1 MASICLHL
9 THKKNRNELLTY
21 TQETNTTEK
30 IDDKTKSSVIQQQQN
45 ANNKKYRNNY
55 YLKRYENYFN
65 KKLVIKYNVLPQEYN
80 FIQLDNFITAKYCHH
95 LASFKENL
103 IYNDTEEF
111 LRRYYVINESTKK
124 IPLFSE
130 FYKSYLN
137 FFCFPTFAE
146 LKLNDLIEDMVEDK
160 AKAFYNENYKEE
172 EEKDSKKSKNNINS
186 IIFTQ
191 KIRQDLCRKNTLI
204 DLSKTTIKNT
214 SSNKGSFYSIKTI
227 NKILDILDDKSNK
240 ANLTLKKENK
250 KLDLFKKE
258 EHIKSVKDGF
268 ITEKIKKLDISNKNR
283 LIINNNNCI
292 SDRNN
297 NKKRINI
304 KKSLITKNSTEKG
317 KKTEKNSKNNLIEIM
332 KNQYIINQ
340 LNIKK
345 QFNKLKLHKMKKNI
359 ISKNNKNIRK
369 LSITNNI
376 ANNNTNNN
384 DEIKSLIRNKKNG
397 SKKIIQMSNAITLKA
412 NKVEEET
419 GNFTDR
425 ERRNHIPNMNKIHN
439 SKALPDNKLQTFLKI
454 ALNFN
459 KSPLKKRTTLF
470 YKKKRNKDSKIS
482 FTDRYKNRSNKLK
495 TKINLNADINS
506 NLTEYIKCNKKKS
519 LNTLGN
525 KSKKMAHLSRNYKI
539 GFEDIKTK
547 IVKTTLQNT
556 KFRETL
562 NANGY
567 NSSKKKLAPFY
578 RFKINNKNSYSKNKT
593 RKIIKSKENTN
604 SYVKKEK
611 GNLTSFNS
619 NHLYSRT
626 NNCIIS
632 NYKTINVKKSLL
644 PLNRIILMGLG
655 LSNNHTIRKQTTL
668 SKINIP
674 FI

>member
-9 THKKNRNELLTY
+9 THRKNRNELLTY

-30 IDDKTKSSVIQQQQN
+30 IDDKTKSSLIQQQQN
-45 ANNKKYRNNY
+45 INNKKYRNNY

-80 FIQLDNFITAKYCHH
+80 LIQLDNFITAKYCHH

-103 IYNDTEEF
+103 IYNDHEEF
-111 LRRYYVINESTKK
+111 LKRYYGIKESTKK

-146 LKLNDLIEDMVEDK
+146 LRLNDLIEDMVEDK

-172 EEKDSKKSKNNINS
+172 DEKDSKKSKNSINS
-186 IIFTQ
+186 IIFTK
-191 KIRQDLCRKNTLI
+191 KIRQDICRKNTLI
-204 DLSKTTIKNT
+204 DLSKTTIKNV
-214 SSNKGSFYSIKTI
+214 SSNKSSFNSLKTI
-227 NKILDILDDKSNK
+227 NKIIDILDDKSNK
-240 ANLTLKKENK
+240 ANLTIKKENK

-268 ITEKIKKLDISNKNR
+268 ITEKIKKLDISSKNK

-297 NKKRINI
+297 IKKQINI
-304 KKSLITKNSTEKG
+304 KKSFIIKNSNEK
-317 KKTEKNSKNNLIEIM
+317 KIKTEKNSKNNLMEIM

-345 QFNKLKLHKMKKNI
+345 QFNKLKLHKMKKNNI
-359 ISKNNKNIRK
+359 NKNNKNIRK

-376 ANNNTNNN
+376 VNNTNNN
-384 DEIKSLIRNKKNG
+384 DEIKSLMRNKKSG
-397 SKKIIQMSNAITLKA
+397 SKKIIQISNTITQKT
-412 NKVEEET
+412 NKLEEGT

-439 SKALPDNKLQTFLKI
+439 NKTLIDNKLQTFLKI

-470 YKKKRNKDSKIS
+470 YKKKKNKDSKIS

-495 TKINLNADINS
+495 TKINLNSDINS

-525 KSKKMAHLSRNYKI
+525 KSKKIHRLSRNYKI
-539 GFEDIKTK
+539 GFEDIKTT
-547 IVKTTLQNT
+547 IVRSTLQNT
-556 KFRETL
+556 KFKETL

-567 NSSKKKLAPFY
+567 NSSRKKLAPFY
-578 RFKINNKNSYSKNKT
+578 RFKINSKNSFSKNKT
-593 RKIIKSKENTN
+593 RKIIKSRESTN
-604 SYVKKEK
+604 SYAKKEK

-619 NHLYSRT
+619 NHLYSKT

-644 PLNRIILMGLG
+644 PLNRVILMSLG

>member
-1 MASICLHL
+1 MTSICLHL

-45 ANNKKYRNNY
+45 VNNKKYRNNY

-80 FIQLDNFITAKYCHH
+80 LIQLDNFVTAKYCHN

-103 IYNDTEEF
+103 IYNDPEEF
-111 LRRYYVINESTKK
+111 LRRYYEINESTRK

-172 EEKDSKKSKNNINS
+172 EEKNSKKSKNSINS

-191 KIRQDLCRKNTLI
+191 KIRQDICRKNTLI

-214 SSNKGSFYSIKTI
+214 SSNKGSLNSIKTI
-227 NKILDILDDKSNK
+227 NKILDILGDKSNK
-240 ANLTLKKENK
+240 TNLTLKKENK

-258 EHIKSVKDGF
+258 ENIKSLKEGF
-268 ITEKIKKLDISNKNR
+268 ITEKIKKLDISSKNK
-283 LIINNNNCI
+283 LIINNNSI

-297 NKKRINI
+297 NKKKINI
-304 KKSLITKNSTEKG
+304 KKSLIIKNSNEKG
-317 KKTEKNSKNNLIEIM
+317 IKTEKNSKNNIIEIM
-332 KNQYIINQ
+332 KNQYIVNQ

-345 QFNKLKLHKMKKNI
+345 QFNKLKLHKMKKNS

-376 ANNNTNNN
+376 ANNTNNN
-384 DEIKSLIRNKKNG
+384 EDVKNLIRNKKNG
-397 SKKIIQMSNAITLKA
+397 SKKIIQISNTITLKT
-412 NKVEEET
+412 NKVEEGT

-425 ERRNHIPNMNKIHN
+425 ERRNHIPNMYKIHN
-439 SKALPDNKLQTFLKI
+439 NKALPDNKLQTFLKI

-470 YKKKRNKDSKIS
+470 YKKKKNKDSKIS

-495 TKINLNADINS
+495 TKINLNSDINS
-506 NLTEYIKCNKKKS
+506 NLTDYIKCNKKKS

-525 KSKKMAHLSRNYKI
+525 KSKKIHRLSRNYKI
-539 GFEDIKTK
+539 GLDDIKTT
-547 IVKTTLQNT
+547 IVKTTLQNN
-556 KFRETL
+556 KFKDNLTV
-562 NANGY
+562 NGC
-567 NSSKKKLAPFY
+567 NSSKKKLPPFY
-578 RFKINNKNSYSKNKT
+578 RFIINSKNSYSKNKT
-593 RKIIKSKENTN
+593 RKIIKSRESTN

-626 NNCIIS
+626 NNCVIS
-632 NYKTINVKKSLL
+632 NFKTINVKKSLL
-644 PLNRIILMGLG
+644 PLNRIIVMSMG

>member
-1 MASICLHL
+1 MTSICLHL

-45 ANNKKYRNNY
+45 VNNKKYRNNY

-80 FIQLDNFITAKYCHH
+80 LIQLDNFVTAKYCHN

-103 IYNDTEEF
+103 IYNDPEEF
-111 LRRYYVINESTKK
+111 LRRYYEINESTRK

-172 EEKDSKKSKNNINS
+172 EEKNSKKSKNSINS

-191 KIRQDLCRKNTLI
+191 KIRQDICRKNTLI

-214 SSNKGSFYSIKTI
+214 SSNKGSLNSIKTI
-227 NKILDILDDKSNK
+227 NKILDILGDKSNK
-240 ANLTLKKENK
+240 TNLTLKKENK

-258 EHIKSVKDGF
+258 ENIKSLKEGF
-268 ITEKIKKLDISNKNR
+268 ITEKIKKIDISSKNK
-283 LIINNNNCI
+283 LIINNNSI

-297 NKKRINI
+297 NKKKINI
-304 KKSLITKNSTEKG
+304 KKSLIIKNSNEKG
-317 KKTEKNSKNNLIEIM
+317 IKTEKNSKNNIIEIM
-332 KNQYIINQ
+332 KNQYIVNQ

-345 QFNKLKLHKMKKNI
+345 QFNKLKLHKMKKNS

-376 ANNNTNNN
+376 ANNTNNN
-384 DEIKSLIRNKKNG
+384 EDVKNLIRNKKNG
-397 SKKIIQMSNAITLKA
+397 SKKIIQISNTITLKT
-412 NKVEEET
+412 NKVEEGT

-425 ERRNHIPNMNKIHN
+425 ERRNHIPNMYKIHN
-439 SKALPDNKLQTFLKI
+439 NKALPDNKLQTFLKI

-470 YKKKRNKDSKIS
+470 YKKKKNKDSKIS

-495 TKINLNADINS
+495 TKINLNSDINS
-506 NLTEYIKCNKKKS
+506 NLTDYIKCNKKKS

-525 KSKKMAHLSRNYKI
+525 KSKKIHRLSRNYKI
-539 GFEDIKTK
+539 GLDDIKTT
-547 IVKTTLQNT
+547 IVKTTLQNN
-556 KFRETL
+556 KFKDNLTV
-562 NANGY
+562 NGC
-567 NSSKKKLAPFY
+567 NSSKKKLPPFY
-578 RFKINNKNSYSKNKT
+578 RFIINSKNSYSKNKT
-593 RKIIKSKENTN
+593 RKIIKSRESTN

-626 NNCIIS
+626 NNCVIS
-632 NYKTINVKKSLL
+632 NFKTINVKKSLL
-644 PLNRIILMGLG
+644 PLNRIIVMSMG

>member
-1 MASICLHL
+1 MTSICLHL

-45 ANNKKYRNNY
+45 VNNKKYRNNY

-80 FIQLDNFITAKYCHH
+80 LIQLDNFVTAKYCHN

-103 IYNDTEEF
+103 IYNDPEEF
-111 LRRYYVINESTKK
+111 LRRYYEINESTRK

-172 EEKDSKKSKNNINS
+172 EEKNSKKSKNSINS

-191 KIRQDLCRKNTLI
+191 KIRQDICRKNTLI

-214 SSNKGSFYSIKTI
+214 SSNKGSLNSIKTI
-227 NKILDILDDKSNK
+227 NKILDILGDKSNK
-240 ANLTLKKENK
+240 TNLTLKKENK

-258 EHIKSVKDGF
+258 ENIKSLKEGF
-268 ITEKIKKLDISNKNR
+268 ITEKIKKLDISSKNK
-283 LIINNNNCI
+283 LIINNNNSI

-297 NKKRINI
+297 NKKKINI
-304 KKSLITKNSTEKG
+304 KKSLIIKNSNEKG
-317 KKTEKNSKNNLIEIM
+317 IKTEKNSKNNIIEIM
-332 KNQYIINQ
+332 KNQYIVNQ

-345 QFNKLKLHKMKKNI
+345 QFNKLKLHKMKKNS

-376 ANNNTNNN
+376 ANNTNNN
-384 DEIKSLIRNKKNG
+384 EDVKNLKKKKKNG
-397 SKKIIQMSNAITLKA
+397 SKKIIQISNTITLKT
-412 NKVEEET
+412 NKVEEGT

-425 ERRNHIPNMNKIHN
+425 ERRNHIPNMYKIHN
-439 SKALPDNKLQTFLKI
+439 NKALPDNKLQTFLKI

-470 YKKKRNKDSKIS
+470 YKKKKNKDSKIS

-495 TKINLNADINS
+495 TKINLNSDINS
-506 NLTEYIKCNKKKS
+506 NLTDYIKCNKKNS

-525 KSKKMAHLSRNYKI
+525 KSKKIHRLSRNYKI
-539 GFEDIKTK
+539 GLDDIKTT
-547 IVKTTLQNT
+547 IVKTTLQNN
-556 KFRETL
+556 KFKDNLTV
-562 NANGY
+562 NGC
-567 NSSKKKLAPFY
+567 NSSKKKLPPFY
-578 RFKINNKNSYSKNKT
+578 RFIINSKNSYSKNKT
-593 RKIIKSKENTN
+593 RKIIKSRESTN

-626 NNCIIS
+626 NNCVIS
-632 NYKTINVKKSLL
+632 NFKTINVKKSLL
-644 PLNRIILMGLG
+644 PLNRIIVMSMG